1 MLVRSSD
8 NISKLLTLMITHE
21 YNVKNQMRNNR
32 AFDIQLVFDRL
43 SLDIINNIQNQRSQR
58 ESDEFNFD
66 ISLNDMNETRNEI
79 RYTTFG
85 GLETRNET
93 ICPITQE
100 AFNSEDNIVLLEC
113 GHYFK
118 KDGFLVWARRSRSCP
133 SCRALFR

>member
-1 MLVRSSD
+1 MEERMLVRSSE

-21 YNVKNQMRNNR
+21 HNVKNHLRNNR
-32 AFDIQLVFDRL
+32 AFDIQLVFDRI
-43 SLDIINNIQNQRSQR
+43 SLDISNNIQN
-58 ESDEFNFD
+58 D
-66 ISLNDMNETRNEI
+66 ISNISNIDISNSHTEI
-79 RYTTFG
+79 THTTFG
-85 GLETRNET
+85 ELENTNET

-100 AFNSEDNIVLLEC
+100 SFNSEDNVVLLEC